1 MNFVYQMEFADGES
15 VIEQDSVLRYMAVS
29 VALSNLDSY
38 HGALA
43 HNYYIY
49 EQDGVFSMLPWD
61 LNESFGTFNR
71 DCNRVDIREL
81 YIDEPT
87 SGQLSERPLI
97 AQVFANA
104 DNLNTYHDYL
114 WQLINGPLSSAEF
127 AARVD
132 QIAEFVQNQ
141 SSTVERFYGLTSFID
156 YRVANMTQQLNGEI
170 PSAGNGSGFCSN

>member
-1 MNFVYQMEFADGES
+1 
-15 VIEQDSVLRYMAVS
+15 LRYMAVS

-71 DCNRVDIREL
+71 ECNRVEIREL

-132 QIAEFVQNQ
+132 QIADLIGEHVANDPTAFYSYSEFVQNQ